1 MKRLDREG
9 LERLRDELRKKTRL
23 GAPGRRARVTVH
35 LGTCGLASG
44 AGKVL
49 EAARSALEDSGASDV
64 VLTTSGCAGL
74 CCREPMAT
82 VELPGEPPVK
92 YADLNEK
99 RIAEIIEQHVLGG
112 SVVSE
117 LVLGT
122 GEERRVQTGRP
133 R

>member
-1 MKRLDREG
+1 MKRLDRKG
-9 LERLRDELRKKTRL
+9 LEQHRAELRKKLRL

-49 EAARSALEDSGASDV
+49 EAARAALSDHDAADV
-64 VLTTSGCAGL
+64 ILTTSGCAGL

-82 VELPGEPPVK
+82 VELAGEPPVK
-92 YADLNEK
+92 YADLNE
-99 RIAEIIEQHVLGG
+99 RRMVEIIERHVLGG
-112 SVVSE
+112 VVVSE

-122 GEERRVQTGRP
+122 GMERRI
-133 R
+133 

>member
-1 MKRLDREG
+1 MTRLDREG
-9 LERLRDELRKKTRL
+9 LEQLREDLRENLRL
-23 GAPGRRARVTVH
+23 GAPGRRVVVTVH
-35 LGTCGLASG
+35 LGTCGIASG

-49 EAARSALEDSGASDV
+49 EAARSALDDADATDV

-82 VELPGEPPVK
+82 VQLPGRPPVK

-99 RIAEIIEQHVLGG
+99 RMVEIIERHVLGG
-112 SVVSE
+112 SVITE

-122 GEERRVQTGRP
+122 GEERRI
-133 R
+133 